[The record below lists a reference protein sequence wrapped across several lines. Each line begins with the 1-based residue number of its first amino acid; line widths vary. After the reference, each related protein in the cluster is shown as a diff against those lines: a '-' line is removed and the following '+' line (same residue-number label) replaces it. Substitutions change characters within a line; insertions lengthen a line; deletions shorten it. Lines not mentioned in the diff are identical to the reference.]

1 MTNQNKQPITRHYI
15 LGIGRSGTT
24 LLVNIF
30 NRHKNVLATPESV
43 FTQFFFSSF
52 KNKTVYTEKD
62 ITAILDYIATNEKLS
77 PFINWRFEYSY
88 FKSIKYPLEITF
100 DDLINLIHLQFKF
113 PNHDKQEIRHIVEK
127 NPGNSLFGE
136 QLLQLNENSKA
147 IVMIRD
153 YRANILS
160 RKEKTH
166 WRTPETVYNAIRW
179 LTFNQSLLKLKSKNP
194 NKVLFIKYE
203 DLVTNQDKT
212 VKKIF
217 SFLSI
222 LYSKELL
229 STREEQQKNNLTEK
243 YKHLSPVQIKILET
257 KIKSVNSPIYTSR
270 IDKWKTALSEEE
282 IKNCDIICSRF
293 GNNFGY
299 KKFKPFNKPFI
310 FKCSRSYIKGR
321 LSITKQKILF
331 KLPYAIKL
339 KRLKNIV
346 SKIT

>member
-1 MTNQNKQPITRHYI
+1 MTNQNKQTITRHYI

-52 KNKTVYTEKD
+52 KNKTVFTEKD
-62 ITAILDYIATNEKLS
+62 IAAILDYLATYEKLA
-77 PFINWRFEYSY
+77 PFINWSFEYAY
-88 FKSIKYPLEITF
+88 FKSIKYPLKITF

-113 PNHDKQEIRHIVEK
+113 PQHEKQEIRFVVEK
-127 NPGNSLFGE
+127 NPGNSLFGK
-136 QLLQLNENSKA
+136 QLFQLNGNSKA

-160 RKEKTH
+160 RKEKSH
-166 WRTPETVYNAIRW
+166 WRTPDVIYNAKRW
-179 LTFNQSLLKLKSKNP
+179 LTFNQFLVKLKFKNP

-203 DLVTNQDKT
+203 DLVTNQENT

-217 SFLSI
+217 SFLNI
-222 LYSKELL
+222 PYSKDLL
-229 STREEQQKNNLTEK
+229 YPRKEQQEKNLKEK
-243 YKHLSPVQIKILET
+243 YKHLSSEQIEVLEL
-257 KIKSVNSPIYTSR
+257 KIKSINSPIYTSR
-270 IDKWKTALSEEE
+270 IDKWKTGLSELE
-282 IKNCDIICSRF
+282 IKNCDSICSRF
-293 GNNFGY
+293 GTNFGY
-299 KKFKPFNKPFI
+299 KQFKPFNKPFI
-310 FKCSRSYIKGR
+310 LKCSPSFIKGR

>member
-1 MTNQNKQPITRHYI
+1 MTNQNKQLITRHYI

-52 KNKTVYTEKD
+52 KNKTVFTEKD
-62 ITAILDYIATNEKLS
+62 ITAIIDYIATYEKLA
-77 PFINWRFEYSY
+77 PFINWSFDYSF

-100 DDLINLIHLQFKF
+100 DGLINLIHLQFKF
-113 PNHDKQEIRHIVEK
+113 PQHEKQEIRYIVDK

-136 QLLQLNENSKA
+136 QLFQLNDNSKA

-166 WRTPETVYNAIRW
+166 WRTPDVIYNAIRW
-179 LTFNQSLLKLKSKNP
+179 LKFNQALLKLKFKNP

-203 DLVTNQDKT
+203 DMVTNQDKT

-217 SFLSI
+217 SFLNIS
-222 LYSKELL
+222 YSKELL
-229 STREEQQKNNLTEK
+229 SIKEEEQENILTEK
-243 YKHLSPVQIKILET
+243 YKHLSSRQVEILET

-270 IDKWKTALSEEE
+270 IDKWKTGLSEEE
-282 IKNCDIICSRF
+282 IRDCDSICSRF

-299 KKFKPFNKPFI
+299 ENFKPFNTPFI
-310 FKCSRSYIKGR
+310 LKCSPSFIKGR

-339 KRLKNIV
+339 KRLNNIV

>member
-52 KNKTVYTEKD
+52 KNKTVFTEKD
-62 ITAILDYIATNEKLS
+62 ISAILDYIATYEKLA
-77 PFINWRFEYSY
+77 PFINWSFEYSF

-113 PNHDKQEIRHIVEK
+113 PQHEQQEIRYIVDK

-136 QLLQLNENSKA
+136 QLFQLNENSKA

-166 WRTPETVYNAIRW
+166 WRTPDVIYNAIRW
-179 LTFNQSLLKLKSKNP
+179 LTFNQSLLKLKFKNP

-203 DLVTNQDKT
+203 DMVTNQDKT

-222 LYSKELL
+222 SYSKELL
-229 STREEQQKNNLTEK
+229 SIKEEQQENNLTEK
-243 YKHLSPVQIKILET
+243 YKHLSSGQVKILET

-270 IDKWKTALSEEE
+270 IDKWKTVLTEEE
-282 IKNCDIICSRF
+282 IRNCDSICSRF
-293 GNNFGY
+293 GKNFGY
-299 KKFKPFNKPFI
+299 EKFKPFNKPFI
-310 FKCSRSYIKGR
+310 LKCSPSFIKGR

-331 KLPYAIKL
+331 KLPYSIKL

>member
-52 KNKTVYTEKD
+52 KNKTVFTEKD
-62 ITAILDYIATNEKLS
+62 ISAILDYIATYEKLA
-77 PFINWRFEYSY
+77 PFINWSFEYSF

-113 PNHDKQEIRHIVEK
+113 PQHEQQEIRYIVDK

-136 QLLQLNENSKA
+136 QLFQLNENSKA

-166 WRTPETVYNAIRW
+166 WRTPDVIYNAIRW
-179 LTFNQSLLKLKSKNP
+179 LTFNQALLKLKFKNP

-203 DLVTNQDKT
+203 DMVTNQDKT

-217 SFLSI
+217 SFLNIS
-222 LYSKELL
+222 YSKELL
-229 STREEQQKNNLTEK
+229 SVKEEDQENNLTEK
-243 YKHLSPVQIKILET
+243 YKHLSSRQVEILET
-257 KIKSVNSPIYTSR
+257 KVKSVNSPIYTSR
-270 IDKWKTALSEEE
+270 IDKWKTGLSEEE
-282 IKNCDIICSRF
+282 IKDCDNICSRF

-299 KKFKPFNKPFI
+299 EKFKPFNTPFI
-310 FKCSRSYIKGR
+310 LKCSPSLIKGR